1 MHEYGAANSGCHRLL
16 ADAMFPLRK
25 PPERRLQP
33 EFRLLKNGLGMLTN
47 ALSLRRMQEWV
58 GGEKAF

>member
-1 MHEYGAANSGCHRLL
+1 VGQAILPAAAFQAAL
-16 ADAMFPLRK
+16 
-25 PPERRLQP
+25 RRLKSRRQP

>member
-1 MHEYGAANSGCHRLL
+1 VE
-16 ADAMFPLRK
+16 
-25 PPERRLQP
+25 PPERRLQAR
-33 EFRLLKNGLGMLTN
+33 FRLLKNGLGMLTN

>member
-1 MHEYGAANSGCHRLL
+1 MESFYALVG
-16 ADAMFPLRK
+16 
-25 PPERRLQP
+25 QP
-33 EFRLLKNGLGMLTN
+33 IFRLLKNGLGMLTN